1 MHLLT
6 FVKLRNPGILFRS
19 TVLVAQGVLYNVRFA
34 RASLHKPHLFSNH
47 N

>member
-19 TVLVAQGVLYNVRFA
+19 TVLVAQGVLYNVR
-34 RASLHKPHLFSNH
+34 ASFHTLHAYSNH

>member
-19 TVLVAQGVLYNVRFA
+19 TVLVAQGVLYNVR
-34 RASLHKPHLFSNH
+34 ASSQTPLIYSKHR
-47 N
+47 